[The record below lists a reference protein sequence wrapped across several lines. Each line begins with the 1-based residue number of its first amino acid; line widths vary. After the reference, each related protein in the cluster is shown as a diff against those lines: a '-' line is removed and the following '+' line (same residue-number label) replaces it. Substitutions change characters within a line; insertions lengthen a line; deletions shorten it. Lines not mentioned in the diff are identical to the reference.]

1 MSWEKLAVEINN
13 KKYFTVKDFAKV
25 INRSEGTVRRLM
37 SSGNRIRKLKFVH
50 LAGKPFIL
58 ASEVFNFPFTL
69 SGRNV
74 SDVFNY
80 MEDDK
85 GRLLITRAT
94 GYCSSET
101 AVCDGDCLNCV
112 YYKEIVDGIHD
123 EDETVQAPDGGVS
136 EV

>member
-1 MSWEKLAVEINN
+1 MTWRDVKVEIN
-13 KKYFTVKDFAKV
+13 KQDYLTVKDFAV
-25 INRSEGTVRRLM
+25 AINRSEGTVRRLM
-37 SSGNRIRKLKFVH
+37 SVGNRIRRLKYIH

-58 ASEVFNFPFTL
+58 ASEIFNYPFTL
-69 SGRNV
+69 SGRNAN
-74 SDVFNY
+74 DIFNY

-101 AVCDGDCLNCV
+101 AVCDNDCENCIF
-112 YYKEIVDGIHD
+112 YKEI
-123 EDETVQAPDGGVS
+123 EDEFQDYTVSAPDGGIS

>member
-1 MSWEKLAVEINN
+1 MSWKDLAVEING
-13 KKYFTVKDFAKV
+13 KKYLTVKDFAVV

-37 SSGNRIRKLKFVH
+37 SAGNRLRKIKFIH

-58 ASEVFNFPFTL
+58 ASEVFNYPFTL
-69 SGRNV
+69 SGRNTQ
-74 SDVFNY
+74 DIFNY
-80 MEDDK
+80 MEDNR

-101 AVCDGDCLNCV
+101 AVCDDDCLNCV
-112 YYKEIVDGIHD
+112 YYKEILDGIQD
-123 EDETVQAPDGGVS
+123 ENNAVQAPNGGVP